1 MDGGMSECFHEAKH
15 DGMIYF
21 SFYMFTHF
29 AYPVDIY
36 RTIKNPVMG
45 GLSWHCKAFMV
56 DGTSRLLHEKKRE
69 DGKRWS
75 REEKTF

>member
-45 GLSWHCKAFMV
+45 GHHGIARRLWSMERV
-56 DGTSRLLHEKKRE
+56 VSRTRRG
-69 DGKRWS
+69 GKMKEMEQERQDI
-75 REEKTF
+75 

>member
-1 MDGGMSECFHEAKH
+1 MSECFHEAKH

-36 RTIKNPVMG
+36 RPIKDPMVGNHHGIAWSYGRWNESSCAPRRG
-45 GLSWHCKAFMV
+45 GKIEEV
-56 DGTSRLLHEKKRE
+56 DQERQ
-69 DGKRWS
+69 DI
-75 REEKTF
+75 